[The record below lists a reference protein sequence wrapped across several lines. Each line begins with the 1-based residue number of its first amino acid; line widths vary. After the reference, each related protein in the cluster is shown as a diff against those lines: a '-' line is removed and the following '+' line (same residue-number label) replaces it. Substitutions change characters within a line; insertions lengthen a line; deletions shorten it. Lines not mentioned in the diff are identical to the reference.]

1 MENKKRYHN
10 ATNIAGTDRLE
21 LSTTQPYFVMLSSNW
36 NPNVK
41 NGDGHLQVKIGNLSA
56 MPIESLC

>member
-10 ATNIAGTDRLE
+10 ATSIAGTDRLE
-21 LSTTQPYFVMLSSNW
+21 LPTTQPSFVMLSSNR

-41 NGDGHLQVKIGNLSA
+41 NGDGQWQVKLGNLSA
-56 MPIESLC
+56 LPIESLC